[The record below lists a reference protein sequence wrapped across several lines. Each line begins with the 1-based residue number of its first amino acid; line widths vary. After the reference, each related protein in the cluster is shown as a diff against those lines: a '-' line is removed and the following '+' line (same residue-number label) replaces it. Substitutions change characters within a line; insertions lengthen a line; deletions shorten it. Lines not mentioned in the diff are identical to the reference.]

1 MFTKIQSNFPSVNYA
16 KVKFDIDASKP
27 RSDSEGVSR
36 RIVVC
41 VLLNNDKTPQSRVQ
55 FPVGSY
61 LISQW
66 CIFVL
71 YLMLLVN
78 TDNFTYSR
86 KQEDNMFVVN
96 QLVYELA
103 VASKSKEK

>member
-1 MFTKIQSNFPSVNYA
+1 MKL
-16 KVKFDIDASKP
+16 DIETTKP

-36 RIVVC
+36 RIVVS

-61 LISQW
+61 LISRY
-66 CIFVL
+66 CIPLFC
-71 YLMLLVN
+71 LMLLVN
-78 TDNFTYSR
+78 TDYFTCSR
-86 KQEDNMFVVN
+86 RQEDNMFVVN